1 MKISFLGFV
10 LLSLLLSSCASVRR
24 SMTAGAVGGATFG
37 VLTGAALSQKGQ
49 KNQAITGS
57 LIGGILGAWVG
68 YLVHK
73 KLKKRDERT
82 RKELLFNLRNF
93 DTASGFIHPRP
104 RPWCSVSSGP
114 LGRPPP
120 HRL

>member
-1 MKISFLGFV
+1 MKFSFLGFI

-24 SMTAGAVGGATFG
+24 SMTAGAIGGATFE

-57 LIGGILGAWVG
+57 LIGGPLGAWAV

-73 KLKKRDERT
+73 KLEKRDERT
-82 RKELLFNLRNF
+82 RKELLFNLKNF
-93 DTASGFIHPRP
+93 DTADRGSRHDAKNI
-104 RPWCSVSSGP
+104 S
-114 LGRPPP
+114 L
-120 HRL
+120 